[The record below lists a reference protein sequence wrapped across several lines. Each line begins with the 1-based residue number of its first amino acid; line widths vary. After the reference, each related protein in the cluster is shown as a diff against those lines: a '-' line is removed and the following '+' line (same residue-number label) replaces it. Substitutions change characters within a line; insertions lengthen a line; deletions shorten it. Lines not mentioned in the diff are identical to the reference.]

1 MKRIQAILNS
11 AAVYQSLITEYPGN
25 LCTLSDYGSVMRL
38 TLHAENIDV
47 YEVRKKY
54 KPVCKDGTKFEVN
67 YNIFINTDILEIS
80 WKIDEEERV

>member
-11 AAVYQSLITEYPGN
+11 AAVYQRLITEYPGN
-25 LCTLSDYGSVMRL
+25 LCTLSDYGCVMRI

-54 KPVCKDGTKFEVN
+54 FPVCYDGTKLEVH
-67 YNIFINTDILEIS
+67 YNFTINSDILEIS
-80 WKIDEEERV
+80 WRIDEEERV